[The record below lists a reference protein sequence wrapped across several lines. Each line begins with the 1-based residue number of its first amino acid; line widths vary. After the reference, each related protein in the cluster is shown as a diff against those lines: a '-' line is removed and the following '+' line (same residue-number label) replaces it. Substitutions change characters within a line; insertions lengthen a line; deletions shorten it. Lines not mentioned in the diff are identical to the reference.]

1 MALSWSIFDSP
12 LKKKK
17 CCPLLV
23 ILLFSM
29 YYMYIA
35 NLRYPAKNDKFFAGE
50 PRYSHHIIPQDYLG
64 LKNPCKIDLVY
75 SKKIDPG
82 FSNSTYPCRGSNMA
96 TFTCQFWRISLS
108 SVSCF
113 STCEARH
120 GLQKAWRKWLSRTAK
135 ICENAWH
142 WWTMVDFFSWYPLVN

>member
-1 MALSWSIFDSP
+1 
-12 LKKKK
+12 
-17 CCPLLV
+17 
-23 ILLFSM
+23 
-29 YYMYIA
+29 MYIA

-50 PRYSHHIIPQDYLG
+50 PRYSHYIIPQDYLG

-120 GLQKAWRKWLSRTAK
+120 GLQKLGENGFQEPRKYAK
-135 ICENAWH
+135 MLDIGGQ
-142 WWTMVDFFSWYPLVN
+142 WWTFLVGTLW